1 MKTNEKIIKHE
12 FNLCYT
18 ENAKKYNNP
27 KTKGTES
34 FHWIQQNVNTR
45 QQQQQRNVISLNCFN
60 EVK

>member
-1 MKTNEKIIKHE
+1 MQ
-12 FNLCYT
+12 
-18 ENAKKYNNP
+18 KKKSKKVKKNP